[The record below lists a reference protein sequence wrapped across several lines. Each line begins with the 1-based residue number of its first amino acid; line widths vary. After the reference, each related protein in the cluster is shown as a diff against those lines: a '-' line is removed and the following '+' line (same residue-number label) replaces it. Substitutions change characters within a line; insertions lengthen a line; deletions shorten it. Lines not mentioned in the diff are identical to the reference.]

1 MDVNPQTE
9 SSGPTD
15 PQTYSGLIGQDFNP
29 QTESS
34 GEFDVESSERR
45 TLHQVMWE
53 MPCRE
58 AVRPLGRMEFLGEA
72 GTVSSCLRAMAI
84 HLVPHIQEW
93 ALERDTRLVYKLL
106 NTLGLSSM
114 FCFAGVMH

>member
-58 AVRPLGRMEFLGEA
+58 AVRPLGRMEFLG
-72 GTVSSCLRAMAI
+72 GS
-84 HLVPHIQEW
+84 
-93 ALERDTRLVYKLL
+93 RDGVKLL
-106 NTLGLSSM
+106 EGHGDSSGTPYPRM
-114 FCFAGVMH
+114 GP